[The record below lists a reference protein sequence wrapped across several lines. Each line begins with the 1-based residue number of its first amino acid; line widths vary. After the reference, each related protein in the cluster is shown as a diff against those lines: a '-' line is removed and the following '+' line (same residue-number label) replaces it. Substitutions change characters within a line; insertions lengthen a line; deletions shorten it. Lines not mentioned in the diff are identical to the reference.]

1 MLGGMERPT
10 LTTERLTLR
19 PFTLADAPEVTRL
32 AGDEAIAST
41 TLAIP
46 HPYQDEDA
54 VSWIETHE
62 EAFAKGTLANFA
74 ITLKRGG
81 ALLGAIGMTLSKTHN
96 HAELG
101 FWMGEEHWNRGYT
114 TEAARAVLR
123 HGFADLGLNRIFA
136 HHFTRNP
143 GSGRVLEKIGM
154 KKEGLHRQHVRKGEQ
169 FEDIVVY
176 GILGTEFASD

>member
-1 MLGGMERPT
+1 

-19 PFTLADAPEVTRL
+19 AFSLDDAPEVTRL

-41 TLAIP
+41 TVAIP
-46 HPYQDEDA
+46 HPYEERDA

-62 EAFAKGTLANFA
+62 DSFAKGTLANFA
-74 ITLKRGG
+74 ITLRNDG
-81 ALLGAIGMTLSKTHN
+81 ALLGAIGMTLSKAHR

-101 FWMGEEHWNRGYT
+101 FWMGKEYWNCGYT

-143 GSGRVLEKIGM
+143 ASGRVLEKIGM
-154 KKEGLHRQHVRKGEQ
+154 MKEGLHRQHVRKGEQ

-176 GILGTEFASD
+176 GILGAEFASD